1 MLLEFLR
8 SVGGAQDFVKEFV
21 GGLDLAPDLVNP
33 FVRDMTVGASRTNAR
48 SALVVNGLLQL
59 LVYVV
64 PHLVAGNAELLGIRY
79 FHRPVEAAP
88 E

>member
-1 MLLEFLR
+1 MLFEFLR

-33 FVRDMTVGASRTNAR
+33 VGASRTNAR

-64 PHLVAGNAELLGIRY
+64 PHLVSGNAELLGIRY